1 MTSKRELSDEQL
13 VELVKAGDSSA
24 VDELFDRYKYIVSAV
39 THSYFLTGGDS
50 EDLLQEGMFAV
61 FKAITTFNGKASF
74 KSYVYTCVKNRIFS
88 VIKKFN
94 RLKNQP
100 LNNYISLSGFIEGDN
115 DKTEIVIDS
124 GFGPEDVYINTETA
138 NELKTLIKD
147 TLSDYEFTILKL
159 YLKGYSHKEI
169 SLDLQK
175 KEKSIDNALQRI
187 RKKLLKVLNEKK
199 GIVK

>member
-1 MTSKRELSDEQL
+1 M
-13 VELVKAGDSSA
+13 
-24 VDELFDRYKYIVSAV
+24 
-39 THSYFLTGGDS
+39 
-50 EDLLQEGMFAV
+50 
-61 FKAITTFNGKASF
+61 
-74 KSYVYTCVKNRIFS
+74 IFS

-175 KEKSIDNALQRI
+175 KEKSIDNALQRVK
-187 RKKLLKVLNEKK
+187 RKLEKCLSDNEQ
-199 GIVK
+199 